1 MSLAT
6 WLKGP
11 GPSGFGP
18 CSTADEV
25 TRGLDLSDWTALVTG
40 CNSGLGFETMR
51 VLAERGAT
59 VLGTARTEAKARH
72 ACESIDGDAVP
83 LVCDLAEPASVRGC
97 VEAVRAHGQSLD
109 AIIANAGI
117 MALPQRQQAYGYERQ
132 FLTNHV
138 GHFMLVTGLL
148 DRLSEHGR
156 VVMLSSSAH
165 ERAPAEG
172 IRFDDLS
179 GEGTYDPW
187 TAYGQSKL
195 ANLLFARELARR
207 FEGTSNVATAVHPG
221 VIQTN
226 LARHLNP
233 LLQRVLSVI
242 RPVLLKSIPQGAATQ
257 VYAAVHPDAARLNGA
272 YLADCNVAEASSPA
286 QDPALAE
293 RLWAATEE
301 IVAGLPA

>member
-1 MSLAT
+1 MSLVT

-18 CSTADEV
+18 RSTAEEV
-25 TRGLDLSDWTALVTG
+25 THGLDLSGWTALVTG
-40 CNSGLGFETMR
+40 CNSGLGLETMR

-59 VLGTARTEAKARH
+59 ILGTARNEAKAQH
-72 ACESIDGDAVP
+72 ACEAIDGDAVP
-83 LVCDLAEPASVRGC
+83 LVCDLADPSSVRGC
-97 VEAVRAHGQSLD
+97 VASVRNQGRPLD

-117 MALPQRQQAYGYERQ
+117 MALPQRQQAYGYELQ

-138 GHFMLVTGLL
+138 GHFMLVTSLADQL
-148 DRLSEHGR
+148 AERGR

-179 GEGTYDPW
+179 GEGAYDPW

-195 ANLLFARELARR
+195 ANVLVAKELARR
-207 FEGTSNVATAVHPG
+207 FEGTSNVAIAVHPG

-233 LLQRVLSVI
+233 LLQRTLSVVS
-242 RPVLLKSIPQGAATQ
+242 PLFLKSIPQGAATQ
-257 VYAAVHPDAARLNGA
+257 VYAAVHPDAAELNGE
-272 YLADCNVAEASSPA
+272 YLVDCNVAEASSHA
-286 QDPALAE
+286 QDPSLAE
-293 RLWAATEE
+293 RLWTVTEE
-301 IVAGLPA
+301 IVAELPA